1 MPLTFPKTS
10 HVPRISNKNQ
20 DSVYLDSPKSTGG
33 IMSEIQIRRIF
44 LQRDAEEI
52 RRLQLNAPEFRKH
65 YPQHDEWL
73 RMAIREVVA
82 GKRFAFGIYKTTFNE
97 HGEPTISLR
106 FDYPEEG
113 NLHSCRTTKESVHQT
128 RRTRTRVRESLI

>member
-1 MPLTFPKTS
+1 
-10 HVPRISNKNQ
+10 
-20 DSVYLDSPKSTGG
+20 
-33 IMSEIQIRRIF
+33 MSEIQIRRIF

-97 HGEPTISLR
+97 HGEPTISLVGSIILKKET
-106 FDYPEEG
+106 YTHVAQLK
-113 NLHSCRTTKESVHQT
+113 NLYIKPDE
-128 RRTRTRVRESLI
+128 RERGYGRALFEAVEQFCLIPLHI